1 MGLYIELP
9 DQELGPH
16 MDIPLCGA
24 PARNRGK
31 LMRFSVSRSVP
42 NKRLYIYRIYLC
54 YLGYVLYL
62 SNLVTI

>member
-31 LMRFSVSRSVP
+31 LMRFSVSRLVHQREIIHLS
-42 NKRLYIYRIYLC
+42 YL
-54 YLGYVLYL
+54 LVLPWL
-62 SNLVTI
+62 CALPF